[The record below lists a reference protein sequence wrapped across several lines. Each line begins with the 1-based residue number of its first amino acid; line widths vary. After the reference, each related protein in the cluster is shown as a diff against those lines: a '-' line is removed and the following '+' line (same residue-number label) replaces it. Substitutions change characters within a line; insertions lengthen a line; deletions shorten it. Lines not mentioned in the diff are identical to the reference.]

1 MRYVIVACLF
11 ALAAGVTVDLGLL
24 IVTADDPVESLDP
37 HDAAI
42 QVRVPEHALRKLQ
55 LVTRDFLQDLVDGF
69 TGAYRE
75 QLQRRF
81 PTKPLPQ

>member
-11 ALAAGVTVDLGLL
+11 ALAAGVAVDLGLL
-24 IVTADDPVESLDP
+24 ILTADDPVESFDP

-42 QVRVPEHALRKLQ
+42 QVRVPERALRKLQ
-55 LVTRDFLQDLVDGF
+55 LVTRDFLQDLLDGF

-81 PTKPLPQ
+81 PAEPLPQ